1 MYAKMAKSRKRK
13 AGEQRSD
20 DEGRNLPLDQLN
32 SDLLEQ
38 VLSWLPTSNFFRVTS
53 VCKRWKSVADSA
65 TFRQAC
71 SRVPSR
77 DPCYFMAADSQSY
90 FNTQPVVFD
99 TAENSWKM
107 LNYCFPPSPSLL
119 LQQNQRPNFVPV
131 ASSGGLICFRS
142 EENQFIVCNPV
153 TGASHHLV
161 PCNNNDSDIQ
171 QTKSL
176 RAIAMISGSESY
188 KLVLV
193 YGETSELS
201 FKTYNSKSNR
211 WEEETRLIRKT
222 DNSPAES
229 ADGGDADTA
238 SAAAAAAT
246 EEDENAVYFLS
257 KCGNVVS
264 TDLQR
269 SPCKQYSSVIT
280 TNKNGEEIMHFLS
293 SSGRVISCNLTT
305 KCYAEYPRLLPPVY
319 HEYSVDLIECGGEVS
334 AVVLSEFLESASL
347 RIWRFDETGKFW
359 HQIGAMPPA
368 MSHEF
373 YGKKVDIN
381 CSAGNGE
388 KIMVCFNSAEI
399 CRYFLYDL
407 VCNKWIQLPNCHVK
421 GELREFS
428 CAFSFE
434 PRIEASVCEQ

>member
-1 MYAKMAKSRKRK
+1 MAIGGNCCVAERRSRKRK
-13 AGEQRSD
+13 EREQSK
-20 DEGRNLPLDQLN
+20 DEGRNFLPLDQLN
-32 SDLLEQ
+32 TDLLEQ

-65 TFRQAC
+65 TFRHAC

-77 DPCYFMAADSQSY
+77 DPCYFMADSQSF
-90 FNTQPVVFD
+90 FNTQPIVFD

-107 LNYCFPPSPSLL
+107 LNSCSPSRLL
-119 LQQNQRPNFVPV
+119 LKQNQGPNFVPV
-131 ASSGGLICFRS
+131 AASGGLICFRS
-142 EENQFIVCNPV
+142 AENQFIVCNPV
-153 TGASHHLV
+153 TGTSHQLV
-161 PCNNNDSDIQ
+161 SCDNNNNSEIQ
-171 QTKSL
+171 QTKAL
-176 RAIAMISGSESY
+176 RAVAMISGSESY
-188 KLVLV
+188 KLFLV

-201 FKTYNSKSNR
+201 FKIYNSKSNR
-211 WEEETRLIRKT
+211 WEEETRLVRKT
-222 DNSPAES
+222 DISPAES
-229 ADGGDADTA
+229 G
-238 SAAAAAAT
+238 AT
-246 EEDENAVYFLS
+246 EDENAVYFLS

-269 SPCKQYSSVIT
+269 SPCKQYSSVIIT
-280 TNKNGEEIMHFLS
+280 QKNGEELMYFLS

-319 HEYSVDLIECGGEVS
+319 HEYSVDLIECGGKVS

-347 RIWRFDETGKFW
+347 RIWSFDERRKFW

-373 YGKKVDIN
+373 FGKKVDIN
-381 CSAGNGE
+381 CSTANGK
-388 KIMVCFNSAEI
+388 KILVCCNSAEI

-407 VCNKWIQLPNCHVK
+407 VDNKWVQLPNCHVN

-434 PRIEASVCEQ
+434 PRIEASV